1 MTKNRLKN
9 HICYLCGSID
19 QSADIGRGWRDD
31 ITPFLNGLDIG
42 VFNPCDKPINNTKV
56 QEDDKFVEHINEL
69 KKLGYYAHAQR
80 EMQEVV
86 RIDLKLV
93 DLSNFLILNIVP
105 DVHMCGSY
113 AEQTLACFQ
122 RKPIIVHCATG
133 IHKVPNWLFGICDPE
148 LFFSDWKSVR
158 GYITDIATGET
169 VNDNDSK
176 WRFLDYDKVFGRKV
190 VSV

>member
-1 MTKNRLKN
+1 MNRLRN
-9 HICYLCGSID
+9 HICYLAGSID
-19 QSADIGRGWRDD
+19 QSKDIGRGWRED
-31 ITPFLNGLDIG
+31 ITPFLNQLGIG
-42 VFNPCDKPINNTKV
+42 VFNPCNKPVDNAKV
-56 QEDDKFVEHINEL
+56 QEDEKFVEHINEL
-69 KKLGYYAHAQR
+69 KRLGYHAYAQK
-80 EMQEVV
+80 EMQEIV

-93 DLSNFLILNIVP
+93 DLANFLILNIIP

-122 RKPIIVHCATG
+122 RKPIIIHCAAG
-133 IHKVPNWLFGICDPE
+133 VHHIPNWLYGICDPE
-148 LFFSDWKSVR
+148 LFFDSWSAVQL
-158 GYITDIATGET
+158 YITDIALGDK